1 MHIDCKISLVS
12 CSICSFLLICTP
24 QAGASFPAS
33 QRCIGG
39 GADAQVSRRT
49 TIQEQAESTHGP
61 IVGKASCA
69 RTCCHLV
76 RLVVCMG
83 PGASTSL
90 AIALSPQLWPLHTIS
105 TYTQPSISSL
115 PTYRLLSGLCNVL
128 VRFEEGSDVHGLT
141 APDVTVNSP
150 VEGELQGAAVEV
162 AVGWFGQSIPSMRHI
177 MSGIGRR
184 DRYVEVAYR
193 TWVRAADMAAV
204 VVCLKGCAVSGR
216 QRGHCNPKC
225 LS

>member
-1 MHIDCKISLVS
+1 MQSARPIPRLWTCGLLSARQYVWSCRVRLMSAIDCKISLVS

-105 TYTQPSISSL
+105 TCTQPSYLISTDIPL
-115 PTYRLLSGLCNVL
+115 
-128 VRFEEGSDVHGLT
+128 
-141 APDVTVNSP
+141 
-150 VEGELQGAAVEV
+150 
-162 AVGWFGQSIPSMRHI
+162 AVG
-177 MSGIGRR
+177 
-184 DRYVEVAYR
+184 
-193 TWVRAADMAAV
+193 AV
-204 VVCLKGCAVSGR
+204 
-216 QRGHCNPKC
+216 
-225 LS
+225 